1 MTRRKKL
8 PLYAGLLVFVTLLA
22 AARPSSAD
30 DTNIATNTPA
40 AVTDGSAQAA
50 EAAVISNQSTLRS
63 TLEIQEEIHNLQ
75 AADEKARHQ
84 AAADAAQN
92 VESLNQRLDQIET
105 ALASQRVDGLNE
117 IQHSN
122 DMVLI
127 AAGAFAC
134 FGFLVLMLSALLQWQ
149 MVNRVKALAAALPGA
164 NGMPAGE
171 AHGVLGAG
179 EAALLGGGVA
189 RPTAEFLGAIE
200 RLEKRIHDMEGTV
213 HTPHALPEGA
223 AHAANGQLV
232 LSGMSE
238 NGSAAVSAEAADR
251 AKTISLLLGRGQSQ
265 LRLDQAEAAL
275 ASFDE
280 ALAIDPAHTDA
291 LLKRGAALERL
302 QRWNEAIECYDRA
315 IAADSTMTMA
325 YLHKGGVFNRMERY
339 NEALECYEQALKSQ
353 EKGPPAEVM
362 AG

>member
-8 PLYAGLLVFVTLLA
+8 PIFTGLLVCLTLLA
-22 AARPSSAD
+22 AARPSPAD
-30 DTNIATNTPA
+30 DTNVATNTPA
-40 AVTDGSAQAA
+40 AVGDGGAQAA

-75 AADEKARHQ
+75 VADEKARRQ
-84 AAADAAQN
+84 AEAAAAQN
-92 VESLNQRLDQIET
+92 AESLNQRLETIET
-105 ALASQRVDGLNE
+105 ALASEHVDGLRE
-117 IQHSN
+117 FQHSN
-122 DMVLI
+122 DMMLI

-149 MVNRVKALAAALPGA
+149 MVNRVKALAASLPGA

-179 EAALLGGGVA
+179 EAPLLGGGVA

-200 RLEKRIHDMEGTV
+200 RLEKRIHDMESNV
-213 HTPHALPEGA
+213 HPMHALAEGA
-223 AHAANGQLV
+223 AANGPLA
-232 LSGMSE
+232 LAGAPE
-238 NGSAAVSAEAADR
+238 NGSATISAEAADKAR
-251 AKTISLLLGRGQSQ
+251 TISLLLGRGQSQ
-265 LRLDQAEAAL
+265 LKLDQPEAAL

-280 ALAIDPAHTDA
+280 ALTIDPAHTDA

-302 QRWNEAIECYDRA
+302 QRLNEAIECYDRA
-315 IAADSTMTMA
+315 IAADGSMTMA

-353 EKGPPAEVM
+353 EKGTPAEVM

>member
-1 MTRRKKL
+1 MTRRTKL
-8 PLYAGLLVFVTLLA
+8 PLYTGLLVFLTLLA

-40 AVTDGSAQAA
+40 ATDGGAQAA

-84 AAADAAQN
+84 AAVEAAQN
-92 VESLNQRLDQIET
+92 AESLNQRLETIET
-105 ALASQRVDGLNE
+105 ALASQHVEGLSE

-171 AHGVLGAG
+171 GHGVLGAG

-200 RLEKRIHDMEGTV
+200 RLEKRIHDMETTT

-232 LSGMSE
+232 LSGMPE

-302 QRWNEAIECYDRA
+302 QRWNEAIESYDRA
-315 IAADSTMTMA
+315 VAADSTMTMA